1 MHSCGNEWPDTHLRG
16 GHHAHPPSDPFTFD
30 AMTVNNMTTPS
41 NDAGDTPRDTP
52 RNAPRDTPRTM
63 PRRALL
69 VAVALVLSGG
79 AVLAQVL
86 QQPAPPVPPAP
97 TPVVRPPAPIPNAKP
112 ESVTVH
118 SGDIVH
124 SVDAAGKL
132 QLYKYADANARVAGQ
147 IKDVL
152 FAVGDTVK
160 AGAMVVE
167 ITPTLQPAKAENNRA
182 QMARLEAELA
192 DQRAQMDFAEL
203 QFKRQTQL
211 KAQNATREENF
222 ESSRM
227 SMSSASARV
236 DSINAQI
243 RQVEATLKMDM
254 DSRQHTQVLAPI
266 SGTVVALNARPG
278 QLVNV
283 LPAPAPLIRIADL
296 TKMTVQAR
304 VAEIDVTLL
313 RRGMTATF
321 TTPGYPGKRWAGKL
335 RQVLPVPADGSGEHG
350 KDTFYNVLFEVDNT
364 QQELMSGM
372 SAQVRFLVASAKD
385 AVLLPLALLGT
396 PDEDDLYS
404 VNVIDA
410 KDKIEA
416 RKLKIGIRSA
426 QQVQVLSGLTAGDK
440 VLTGPPPKPAA
451 PVSAPV
457 SAPAAAKPA
466 VSQPVPAVKQ

>member
-1 MHSCGNEWPDTHLRG
+1 
-16 GHHAHPPSDPFTFD
+16 
-30 AMTVNNMTTPS
+30 
-41 NDAGDTPRDTP
+41 
-52 RNAPRDTPRTM
+52 
-63 PRRALL
+63 
-69 VAVALVLSGG
+69 
-79 AVLAQVL
+79 
-86 QQPAPPVPPAP
+86 
-97 TPVVRPPAPIPNAKP
+97 
-112 ESVTVH
+112 
-118 SGDIVH
+118 
-124 SVDAAGKL
+124 
-132 QLYKYADANARVAGQ
+132 
-147 IKDVL
+147 
-152 FAVGDTVK
+152 
-160 AGAMVVE
+160 
-167 ITPTLQPAKAENNRA
+167 
-182 QMARLEAELA
+182 
-192 DQRAQMDFAEL
+192 
-203 QFKRQTQL
+203 
-211 KAQNATREENF
+211 
-222 ESSRM
+222 
-227 SMSSASARV
+227 MSSASARV

-283 LPAPAPLIRIADL
+283 WPAPAPLIRIADL

-372 SAQVRFLVASAKD
+372 SAQVRFLIASAKD
-385 AVLLPLALLGT
+385 AVLLPRALLGT

-404 VNVIDA
+404 VNVIDGQ
-410 KDKIEA
+410 DKIEA

-426 QQVQVLSGLTAGDK
+426 QQVQVLSGLAAGDK

-457 SAPAAAKPA
+457 SAAAKP
-466 VSQPVPAVKQ
+466 VVKQPAPPVQQ

>member
-1 MHSCGNEWPDTHLRG
+1 
-16 GHHAHPPSDPFTFD
+16 
-30 AMTVNNMTTPS
+30 MTTPPDHARDAS
-41 NDAGDTPRDTP
+41 NTADD
-52 RNAPRDTPRTM
+52 APRPLR
-63 PRRALL
+63 RRALV
-69 VAVALVLSGG
+69 VAVALVLSAG

-97 TPVVRPPAPIPNAKP
+97 KPVVRAPAPVPPKLDTI
-112 ESVTVH
+112 TVQR
-118 SGDIVH
+118 GDIVQ
-124 SVDAAGKL
+124 SVDAEGKL
-132 QLYKYADANARVAGQ
+132 QLYKYADANAQLAGQ

-152 FAVGDTVK
+152 VVVGDTVK
-160 AGAMVVE
+160 AGAMVIE
-167 ITPTLQPAKAENNRA
+167 ITPTLQPAKAESNRA

-243 RQVEATLKMDM
+243 RQVEATLKMDI
-254 DSRQHTQVLAPI
+254 DSRQHTQVVAPI

-321 TTPGYPGKRWAGKL
+321 TTPGYPGQRWAGKL

-350 KDTFYNVLFEVDNT
+350 KQAFYNVLFEVENK

-372 SAQVRFLVASAKD
+372 STQVRFLIASAKD
-385 AVLLPLALLGT
+385 AVLLPLALLG
-396 PDEDDLYS
+396 PIDEDDLYS
-404 VNVIDA
+404 VNVIDDQ
-410 KDKIEA
+410 DKIIA
-416 RKLKIGIRSA
+416 RKLKIGIQNK
-426 QQVQVLSGLTAGDK
+426 QQVQVLSGLAVGDK
-440 VLTGPPPKPAA
+440 VLIGPAPKPAQVQAKTQIQAPAQVQAAAPKPAA
-451 PVSAPV
+451 SPVAP
-457 SAPAAAKPA
+457 P
-466 VSQPVPAVKQ
+466 VKQ